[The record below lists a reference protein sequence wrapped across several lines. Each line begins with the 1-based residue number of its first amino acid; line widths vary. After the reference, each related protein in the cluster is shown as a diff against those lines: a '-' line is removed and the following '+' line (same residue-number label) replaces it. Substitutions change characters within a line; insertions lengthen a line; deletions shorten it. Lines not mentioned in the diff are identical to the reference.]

1 MKIHLQAVKALCA
14 AGVAFALLAAA
25 WPAAAQAQPGP
36 HGGRRFDRPGP
47 PPQRPVQPQREWR
60 QAGDG
65 APPQRG
71 MSPEERRNLRRDIY
85 EHGRQVYRNPD
96 RRP

>member
-1 MKIHLQAVKALCA
+1 MRTITQAARLLTT
-14 AGVAFALLAAA
+14 AGVAFALLAAF

-36 HGGRRFDRPGP
+36 HGGRRFERQGP
-47 PPQRPVQPQREWR
+47 PPQRPPVPQREWR

-65 APPQRG
+65 PPQRG

-85 EHGRQVYRNPD
+85 EHGRQVYRNPE